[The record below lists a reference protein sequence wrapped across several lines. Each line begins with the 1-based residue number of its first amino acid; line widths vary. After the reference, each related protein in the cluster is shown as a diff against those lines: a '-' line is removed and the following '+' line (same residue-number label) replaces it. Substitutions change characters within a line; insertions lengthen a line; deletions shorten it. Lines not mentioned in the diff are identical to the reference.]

1 MKFCTKCVIPETA
14 ESHSFDKSGSCSVCS
29 QLEFKNKNIDWN
41 SREQMFD
48 NLLKNY
54 RGKSD
59 YDCILPFSGG
69 KDSVFALWYVV
80 KVKKLNP
87 LVVRFDHNF
96 LRDTVQK
103 NTEKA
108 IKKLNVDFLNI
119 KPKFDVIKKVMI
131 ESLYRRGD
139 FCWHCHTGITA
150 TPINIAIEKKIP
162 LVIYGEPSAE
172 YASFYSYD
180 EFEEMNVDKFNKMV
194 NLGINAED
202 MLGMVNERFPNDK
215 ITLEDLRPYV
225 FPTKR
230 EMIKHKIKAC
240 YLGNYFPWDVKK
252 QVKIIKDELEWE
264 GTRVEGIP
272 EMYDYEKIECAM
284 QGVRDYLRYIK
295 RGFGRTSHLTSI
307 DIRNK
312 RMTREEAVK
321 LVQMYDGKRPKA
333 LEYFLKILGM
343 NEDEFY
349 KIALAHVVYPHKPE
363 DISLLKSKKTNQHL
377 NDLDDWYMKFSK
389 LNR

>member
-1 MKFCTKCVIPETA
+1 MKFCTNCVIPETA

-29 QLEFKNKNIDWN
+29 QLEFKYKNIDWVL
-41 SREQMFD
+41 RGQMFD

-54 RGKSD
+54 KGHND

-96 LRDTVQK
+96 LRETVQK

-119 KPKFDVIKKVMI
+119 KPKFDVIKKVMV

-180 EFEEMNVDKFNKMV
+180 EFEEMNVEKFNKMV

-202 MLGMVNERFPNDK
+202 MLGMVNERYPEDK
-215 ITLEDLRPYV
+215 ITLEDLKPYI

-230 EMIKHKIKAC
+230 ELIKNKIKAC

-252 QVKIIKDELEWE
+252 QVKIIKKELDWE
-264 GTRVEGIP
+264 GTIVEGIP
-272 EMYDYEKIECAM
+272 EIYDYEKIECAM

-295 RGFGRTSHLTSI
+295 RGFGRTSHLVSI

-312 RMTREEAVK
+312 RMAREEAIK
-321 LVQMYDGKRPKA
+321 LVKMYDGKRPKA
-333 LEYFLKILGM
+333 LDYFLKILEIDE
-343 NEDEFY
+343 NEFY
-349 KIALAHVVYPHKPE
+349 KIALSHVVYPHKP
-363 DISLLKSKKTNQHL
+363 DAISLLKSKKTNQHL
-377 NDLDDWYMKFSK
+377 SDLDDWYMKFSK
-389 LNR
+389 LNQ

>member
-1 MKFCTKCVIPETA
+1 
-14 ESHSFDKSGSCSVCS
+14 
-29 QLEFKNKNIDWN
+29 
-41 SREQMFD
+41 
-48 NLLKNY
+48 
-54 RGKSD
+54 
-59 YDCILPFSGG
+59 
-69 KDSVFALWYVV
+69 
-80 KVKKLNP
+80 
-87 LVVRFDHNF
+87 
-96 LRDTVQK
+96 
-103 NTEKA
+103 
-108 IKKLNVDFLNI
+108 
-119 KPKFDVIKKVMI
+119 
-131 ESLYRRGD
+131 
-139 FCWHCHTGITA
+139 
-150 TPINIAIEKKIP
+150 
-162 LVIYGEPSAE
+162 
-172 YASFYSYD
+172 
-180 EFEEMNVDKFNKMV
+180 
-194 NLGINAED
+194 
-202 MLGMVNERFPNDK
+202 
-215 ITLEDLRPYV
+215 
-225 FPTKR
+225 
-230 EMIKHKIKAC
+230 
-240 YLGNYFPWDVKK
+240 VKK